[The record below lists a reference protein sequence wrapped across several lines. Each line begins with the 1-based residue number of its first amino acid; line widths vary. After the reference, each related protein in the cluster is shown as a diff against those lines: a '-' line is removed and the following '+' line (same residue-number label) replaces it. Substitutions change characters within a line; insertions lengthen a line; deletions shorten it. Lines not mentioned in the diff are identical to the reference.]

1 MEEEK
6 KEEVKEEIKKEKP
19 KRSTKSKIITVLLC
33 ISFFCVFSILIF
45 TIFYKNDNDS
55 CNIKCERKSKEVN
68 INELKTKL
76 EDINKKAR
84 EIVNKEMAKSEF
96 ETKAKEYFTKK
107 KIDELLTY
115 YDESTKMVCIGPSLY
130 SVEGGY
136 MTDDADRVHYLLEI
150 TKVTDDTIE
159 ATGYYGEMT
168 TLFNDLSKQKITYKL
183 EDGNWKVDT
192 FEIKAYD

>member
-1 MEEEK
+1 MGKEKEEK
-6 KEEVKEEIKKEKP
+6 ST
-19 KRSTKSKIITVLLC
+19 RSTKSKVITILLC

-45 TIFYKNDNDS
+45 TIFYKNDIDS
-55 CNIKCERKSKEVN
+55 CNIKCEPKSTEVN
-68 INELKTKL
+68 INELKAKL
-76 EDINKKAR
+76 DDINIKAR
-84 EIVNKEMAKSEF
+84 EIVNVETTKDDF

-115 YDESTKMVCIGPSLY
+115 FDENSKIVCIEPALC

-159 ATGYYGEMT
+159 AMGYYGEMT
-168 TLFNDLSKQKITYKL
+168 TPFNDLSKQKITYKL
-183 EDGNWKVDT
+183 EDGNWKIDT
-192 FEIKAYD
+192 FEIKAFD